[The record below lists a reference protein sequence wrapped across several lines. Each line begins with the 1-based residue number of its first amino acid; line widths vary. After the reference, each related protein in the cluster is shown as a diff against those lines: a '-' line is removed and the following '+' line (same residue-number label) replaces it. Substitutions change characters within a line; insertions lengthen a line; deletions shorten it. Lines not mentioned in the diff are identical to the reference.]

1 MLCIVC
7 GNTCDRDDLADGE
20 AFLCGE
26 CCEDMGIDVEEW
38 EVEVESFAPMSP
50 QEQIDAMADLL
61 RKKNRGEL

>member
-7 GNTCDRDDLADGE
+7 GNTCDHDNLADGE

-38 EVEVESFAPMSP
+38 KEDDFRPLSP

-61 RKKNRGEL
+61 AKKNRGEL

>member
-7 GNTCDRDDLADGE
+7 GNEMECNGLDVDE

-38 EVEVESFAPMSP
+38 E
-50 QEQIDAMADLL
+50 
-61 RKKNRGEL
+61 GER